1 MTSKSTTV
9 SAAIAD
15 WVTRTS
21 YESLPSHIKAESKK
35 ALINS
40 IGTGIGAFP
49 LEDAKRAIDYAIA
62 QKSTGPATVLASG
75 AKLPTGLAAF
85 VNGVLLNN
93 LGQEE
98 THLRSG
104 THPAETTLPVVL
116 ALAEQ
121 LGSSGKEVLGALA
134 IGIETAIA
142 VSRMALV
149 PAVKYDRCE
158 APAVYGTI
166 GAAAAASKLVGLN
179 ATATAHALGLA
190 ANFAAGL
197 SECIRVGTDE
207 YHFIVALAS
216 QHAELAASLAQRGAI
231 SAPTSFEGE
240 GGFYHLFGGVS
251 RKELAGYDAA
261 ADITRR
267 LGHEWGLPEL
277 IYKPYPVNYFN
288 QVFADGALE
297 LRNKHGLKA
306 SDITAIRLTVG
317 PLASTSGAM
326 VDPPYRTRGSVL
338 GSTRFCAASILAR
351 GTLNLADT
359 LDLDA
364 ADIRALVDRTT
375 TIPDDGL
382 TTARIQVT
390 AKGKEYAFDGEREG
404 RDYCLG
410 EEEIRGIFRTATDGV
425 LPSAQVDKLLSLLSG
440 VENAKDIRAIM
451 SASVAGGK

>member
-1 MTSKSTTV
+1 MTSTLTTV
-9 SAAIAD
+9 SSAIAN
-15 WVTRTS
+15 WVTKTS
-21 YESLPSHIKAESKK
+21 YESLPNHIKAEAKK

-49 LEDAKRAIDYAIA
+49 LEYAQRAVAYALA
-62 QKSTGPATVLASG
+62 QTSTGPATVLASG
-75 AKLPTGLAAF
+75 AKLPTGLASF

-98 THLRSG
+98 THLLSG

-116 ALAEQ
+116 AFAEQ
-121 LGSSGKEVLGALA
+121 LGSSGREVLGALA
-134 IGIETAIA
+134 VGIEVAIA

-166 GAAAAASKLVGLN
+166 GAAAAAAKLLGLD
-179 ATATAHALGLA
+179 AKATAHALGLA

-197 SECIRVGTDE
+197 SECIRIGTDE

-216 QHAELAASLAQRGAI
+216 QHAEMAASLAQRGAI
-231 SAPTSFEGE
+231 SAPTAFEGE

-251 RKELAGYDAA
+251 RKDLAGYDAA
-261 ADITRR
+261 GDLTRR

-277 IYKPYPVNYFN
+277 IYKPYPINYFN
-288 QVFADGALE
+288 QVFADGALV
-297 LRNKHGLKA
+297 LRTMHGLKA
-306 SDITAIRLTVG
+306 SDITAIRLTGG
-317 PLASTSGAM
+317 PLASTSGAL

-338 GSTRFCAASILAR
+338 GSTRFCVASILAR
-351 GTLNLADT
+351 GTRNLADT
-359 LDLDA
+359 LDLA
-364 ADIRALVDRTT
+364 APDIGALVDLTKV
-375 TIPDDGL
+375 IPEEGL

-390 AKGKEYAFDGEREG
+390 ASGREYAFDGEKEG
-404 RDYCLG
+404 RDYRLG
-410 EEEIRGIFRTATDGV
+410 EEEIGGIFRTATDGV
-425 LPSAQVDKLLSLLSG
+425 LPSGRVDRLLSLLG
-440 VENAKDIRAIM
+440 KVEDAKDIREIM

>member
-1 MTSKSTTV
+1 MTTKITTA
-9 SAAIAD
+9 SSAIAD

-21 YESLPSHIKAESKK
+21 YESLPSHIKAEARK

-49 LEDAKRAIDYAIA
+49 LEDAQRAVGYAIA
-62 QKSTGPATVLASG
+62 QKSTGPATVLVSG
-75 AKLPTGLAAF
+75 AKLPTGLGAF

-121 LGSSGKEVLGALA
+121 LGSSGREVLGALT

-149 PAVKYDRCE
+149 PAVKYDKCE

-166 GAAAAASKLVGLN
+166 GAAAAASKLLGLD
-179 ATATAHALGLA
+179 AKATAHALGLA

-197 SECIRVGTDE
+197 SECIRIGTDE

-231 SAPTSFEGE
+231 SAPTAFEGE

-251 RKELAGYDAA
+251 RKDLAGYDVAG
-261 ADITRR
+261 DITRR
-267 LGHEWGLPEL
+267 LGHEWGIPEL

-297 LRNKHGLKA
+297 LRTKHGLKA

-317 PLASTSGAM
+317 PLASTSGAL

-338 GSTRFCAASILAR
+338 GSTRFCVASILAR

-359 LDLDA
+359 LDLA
-364 ADIRALVDRTT
+364 ATDIGALVDRTKV
-375 TIPDDGL
+375 IPHDGL

-390 AKGKEYAFDGEREG
+390 ANGQEYAFDGEKEG

-410 EEEIRGIFRTATDGV
+410 QEEIRGIFRMATNGV
-425 LPSAQVDKLLSLLSG
+425 LPSVQVDKLLSLLG
-440 VENAKDIRAIM
+440 DVEDAKDMREVM
-451 SASVAGGK
+451 SASVAGRK